1 MTDHMT
7 YLRFI
12 WENSE
17 WKPKPQEPVVV
28 FLHCYLA
35 MVGPVPATPRPLE
48 PLPRNKRM
56 MYLELAQVLLRKH
69 PSESTKRGVMFLLML
84 CRNEPAPDLP
94 SLPWL
99 EAAPVQPVQI
109 DVNVPSL
116 MRLAPVMRFTARHRW
131 KGCRRSPSSML
142 VSTKTGASQ
151 IENPTIALRFLG
163 PQASKLINHKNH
175 QKHM

>member
-1 MTDHMT
+1 
-7 YLRFI
+7 
-12 WENSE
+12 
-17 WKPKPQEPVVV
+17 
-28 FLHCYLA
+28 
-35 MVGPVPATPRPLE
+35 
-48 PLPRNKRM
+48 M

-116 MRLAPVMRFTARHRW
+116 MRLAPVMRFTARHR
-131 KGCRRSPSSML
+131 
-142 VSTKTGASQ
+142 
-151 IENPTIALRFLG
+151 
-163 PQASKLINHKNH
+163 
-175 QKHM
+175 